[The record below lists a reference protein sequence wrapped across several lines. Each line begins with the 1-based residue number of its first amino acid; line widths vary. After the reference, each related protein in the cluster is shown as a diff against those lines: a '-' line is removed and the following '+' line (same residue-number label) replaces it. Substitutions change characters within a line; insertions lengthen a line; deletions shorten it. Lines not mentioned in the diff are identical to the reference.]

1 MTIEETP
8 YTKITEL
15 EDNSVNGEGA
25 YIPVIIGQTGNTV
38 SADNL
43 KIQTFERYEQACATP
58 QNKGIGTDPT
68 TNKSLAFLKP
78 FLDECKPEKFD
89 EIGLPK
95 FYFIDMG
102 NLPFTNGNAWA
113 DAFELAKTKIDA
125 KVEIIVGF
133 KKANAAENI
142 TSEEIATIVG
152 ILSSADTSIK
162 NAAER
167 GNIRQLYFTVE
178 GATDADMR
186 ELTKTTNNVKIQ
198 SSRILP
204 MEPGKFPEIC
214 ARYCVTPYYVEPG
227 FIKFRTVSLED
238 VTERTEADEK
248 ILQNAGINFIRRE
261 MVSEGEIARICAG
274 VSSAKPIVNNPHH
287 DELPHIRRNVDH
299 LMERIH
305 RKASDI
311 LKDNETSFAV
321 DMLQTDVD
329 DIVDDEIKLRRM
341 QEGTEFT
348 VSEAGTTPFKVKI
361 KGKAKAVNAI
371 YYVDIE
377 YYIQAPQAT
386 A

>member
-1 MTIEETP
+1 M
-8 YTKITEL
+8 
-15 EDNSVNGEGA
+15 
-25 YIPVIIGQTGNTV
+25 

-43 KIQTFERYEQACATP
+43 KVQTFERYEDACATQ
-58 QNKGIGTDPT
+58 QNNGIGTNPS

-78 FLDECKPEKFD
+78 FLDECKPQTLED
-89 EIGLPK
+89 IGLPK

-102 NLPFTNGNAWA
+102 NLPFTNGAAWA

-133 KKANAAENI
+133 KKANATEDI

-152 ILSSADTSIK
+152 ILTSADSSLK
-162 NAAER
+162 NAATR
-167 GNIRQLYFTVE
+167 GNQRQLYFTVE
-178 GATDADMR
+178 DAADEDMI
-186 ELTKTTNNVKIQ
+186 ELTKTTNATKIQ

-204 MEPGKFPEIC
+204 IEPKRFPEIA

-227 FIKFRTVSLED
+227 FIKFRTVTPDD
-238 VTERTEADEK
+238 VDERTQAMEK
-248 ILQNAGINFIRRE
+248 TLQNAGINFIRRE

-274 VSSAKPIVNNPHH
+274 VSSAKTIINNPYH

-299 LMERIH
+299 LLERIH

-329 DIVDDEIKLRRM
+329 DIIGDEIRLRRIK
-341 QEGTEFT
+341 EGTELT
-348 VSEAGTTPFKVKI
+348 VSEAGTKPFYINI
-361 KGKAKAVNAI
+361 KGKVKAINAI
-371 YYVDIE
+371 YYVDID
-377 YYIQAPQAT
+377 YNIQAPQT

>member
-8 YTKITEL
+8 YVEINEV
-15 EDNSVNGEGA
+15 EDNSVNGDGA

-43 KIQTFERYEQACATP
+43 KVQTFERYEDACATQ
-58 QNKGIGTDPT
+58 QNNGIGTNPS

-78 FLDECKPEKFD
+78 FLDECKPQTLED
-89 EIGLPK
+89 IGLPK

-102 NLPFTNGNAWA
+102 NLPFTNGAAWA

-133 KKANAAENI
+133 KKANATEDI

-152 ILSSADTSIK
+152 ILTSADSSLK
-162 NAAER
+162 NAATR
-167 GNIRQLYFTVE
+167 GNQRQLYFTVE
-178 GATDADMR
+178 DATDEDMI
-186 ELTKTTNNVKIQ
+186 ELTKTTNATKIQ

-204 MEPGKFPEIC
+204 IEPKRFPEIA

-227 FIKFRTVSLED
+227 FIKFRTVTPDD
-238 VTERTEADEK
+238 VDERTQAMEK
-248 ILQNAGINFIRRE
+248 TLQNAGINFIRRE

-274 VSSAKPIVNNPHH
+274 VSSAKTIINNPYH

-299 LMERIH
+299 LLERIH

-329 DIVDDEIKLRRM
+329 DIIGDEIRLRRIK
-341 QEGTEFT
+341 EGTELT
-348 VSEAGTTPFKVKI
+348 VSEAGTKPFYINI
-361 KGKAKAVNAI
+361 KGKVKAINAI
-371 YYVDIE
+371 YYVDID
-377 YYIQAPQAT
+377 YNIQAPQT

>member
-8 YTKITEL
+8 YVEINEV
-15 EDNSVNGEGA
+15 EDNSVNGDGA

-43 KIQTFERYEQACATP
+43 KVQTFERYEDACATQ
-58 QNKGIGTDPT
+58 QNNGIGTNPS

-78 FLDECKPEKFD
+78 FLDECKPQTLEV
-89 EIGLPK
+89 
-95 FYFIDMG
+95 G
-102 NLPFTNGNAWA
+102 NLPFTNGAAWA

-133 KKANAAENI
+133 KKANATEDI

-152 ILSSADTSIK
+152 ILTSADSSLK
-162 NAAER
+162 NAATR
-167 GNIRQLYFTVE
+167 GNQRQLYFTVE
-178 GATDADMR
+178 DAADEDMI
-186 ELTKTTNNVKIQ
+186 ELTKTTNATKIQ

-204 MEPGKFPEIC
+204 IEPKRFPEIA

-227 FIKFRTVSLED
+227 FIKFRTVTPDD
-238 VTERTEADEK
+238 VDERTQAMEK
-248 ILQNAGINFIRRE
+248 TLQNAGINFIRRE

-274 VSSAKPIVNNPHH
+274 VSSAKTIINNPYH

-299 LMERIH
+299 LLERIH

-329 DIVDDEIKLRRM
+329 DIIGDEIRLRRIK
-341 QEGTEFT
+341 EGTELT
-348 VSEAGTTPFKVKI
+348 VSEAGTKPFYINI
-361 KGKAKAVNAI
+361 KGKVKAINAI
-371 YYVDIE
+371 YYVDID
-377 YYIQAPQAT
+377 YNIQAPQT

>member
-8 YTKITEL
+8 YVEITNL
-15 EDNSVNGEGA
+15 EDDSVNGEGS

-43 KIQTFERYEQACATP
+43 KVQTFLRYDQACATV
-58 QNKGIGTDPT
+58 QNGGIGVDPT

-78 FLDECKPEKFD
+78 FLEECAPINID
-89 EIGLPK
+89 DIGLPK

-102 NLPFTNGNAWA
+102 SLPFTNGNAWA

-133 KKANAAENI
+133 KKADVSEAITAAEI
-142 TSEEIATIVG
+142 TTIVG
-152 ILSSADTSIK
+152 ILTAADTSLE
-162 NAAER
+162 NAAKK

-178 GATDADMR
+178 DATDEDMI
-186 ELTKTTNNVKIQ
+186 ELTKTSNATKIQ

-204 MEPGKFPEIC
+204 MEPAKFPEIA

-227 FIKFRTVSLED
+227 FLKFRTVEPDD
-238 VTERTEADEK
+238 VTERTEAKEK

-274 VSSAKPIVNNPHH
+274 VSSAKPIINNLYH

-299 LMERIH
+299 LLERIH

-329 DIVDDEIKLRRM
+329 DIVDDEIRLRRM
-341 QEGTEFT
+341 QNGTSFT
-348 VSEAGTTPFKVKI
+348 VSEAGTTPFAIKI
-361 KGKAKAVNAI
+361 KGKAKAINAI

-377 YYIQAPQAT
+377 YIIQSPQANS
-386 A
+386 

>member
-8 YTKITEL
+8 YVEINEV
-15 EDNSVNGEGA
+15 EDNSVNGDGA

-43 KIQTFERYEQACATP
+43 KVQTFERYEDACATQ
-58 QNKGIGTDPT
+58 QNNGIGTNPS

-78 FLDECKPEKFD
+78 FLDECKPQTLED
-89 EIGLPK
+89 IGLPK

-102 NLPFTNGNAWA
+102 NLPFTNGAAWA

-133 KKANAAENI
+133 KKANATEDI

-152 ILSSADTSIK
+152 ILTSADSSLK
-162 NAAER
+162 NAATR
-167 GNIRQLYFTVE
+167 GNQRQLYFTVE
-178 GATDADMR
+178 DASDEDMI
-186 ELTKTTNNVKIQ
+186 ELTKTTNATKIQ

-204 MEPGKFPEIC
+204 IEPKRFPEIA

-227 FIKFRTVSLED
+227 FIKFRTVTPDD
-238 VTERTEADEK
+238 VDERTQAMEK
-248 ILQNAGINFIRRE
+248 TLQNAGINFIRRE

-274 VSSAKPIVNNPHH
+274 VSSAKTIINNPYH

-299 LMERIH
+299 LLERIH

-329 DIVDDEIKLRRM
+329 DIIGDEIRLRRIK
-341 QEGTEFT
+341 EGTELT
-348 VSEAGTTPFKVKI
+348 VSEAGTKPFYINI
-361 KGKAKAVNAI
+361 KGKVKAINAI
-371 YYVDIE
+371 YYVDID
-377 YYIQAPQAT
+377 YNIQAPQT

>member
-78 FLDECKPEKFD
+78 FLDECKPENFD

-102 NLPFTNGNAWA
+102 NLPFTDGNAWA

-178 GATDADMR
+178 GATDVDMM
-186 ELTKTTNNVKIQ
+186 ELTKTTNATKIQ
-198 SSRILP
+198 SSRVLP
-204 MEPGKFPEIC
+204 MEPKRFPEIA

-227 FIKFRTVSLED
+227 FLKFRTVTPDEVD
-238 VTERTEADEK
+238 ERTEAMEK
-248 ILQNAGINFIRRE
+248 RLQNAGINFIRRE

-274 VSSAKPIVNNPHH
+274 VSSAKPIVNNPYH

-299 LMERIH
+299 LLERVH

-321 DMLQTDVD
+321 DMLQTDVE
-329 DIVDDEIKLRRM
+329 DIIGDEIRLRRI
-341 QEGTEFT
+341 QDGTTLT
-348 VSEAGTTPFKVKI
+348 VSEAGTSPNYITITGKVKAI
-361 KGKAKAVNAI
+361 NAV
-371 YYVDIE
+371 YYVDIK
-377 YYIQAPQAT
+377 YTIQAPQST
-386 A
+386 

>member
-8 YTKITEL
+8 YVEINEL

-25 YIPVIIGQTGNTV
+25 YIPVIIGQTGNTI

-43 KIQTFERYEQACATP
+43 KVQTFERYEDACATP
-58 QNKGIGTDPT
+58 QNQGIGIDPT

-78 FLDECKPEKFD
+78 FLDECKPQNIED
-89 EIGLPK
+89 IGLPK

-102 NLPFTNGNAWA
+102 NLPFTNGAAWA

-133 KKANAAENI
+133 KKTNTAEKI

-152 ILSSADTSIK
+152 ILTSANTSLK
-162 NAAER
+162 NAAKR
-167 GNIRQLYFTVE
+167 GNQRQLYFTVE
-178 GATDADMR
+178 DATDEDMM
-186 ELTKTTNNVKIQ
+186 ELTKTSNATKIQ
-198 SSRILP
+198 SSRIVP
-204 MEPGKFPEIC
+204 MEPKKFPEIS

-227 FIKFRTVSLED
+227 FLKFRTVAPDD
-238 VTERTEADEK
+238 VDERTQAVEK
-248 ILQNAGINFIRRE
+248 ALQNAGINFIRRE

-274 VSSAKPIVNNPHH
+274 VSSAKTIVNNPYH

-299 LMERIH
+299 LLERIH

-311 LKDNETSFAV
+311 WKDNETSFSV

-329 DIVDDEIKLRRM
+329 DIIGDEIRLRRIK
-341 QEGTEFT
+341 EGTELT
-348 VSEAGTTPFKVKI
+348 VSEAGFKPFYINI
-361 KGKAKAVNAI
+361 KGKVKAINAI
-371 YYVDIE
+371 YYVAID
-377 YYIQAPQAT
+377 YNIQAPQVA
-386 A
+386 

>member
-8 YTKITEL
+8 YVEINEV
-15 EDNSVNGEGA
+15 EDNSVNGDGA

-43 KIQTFERYEQACATP
+43 KVQTFERYEDACATQ
-58 QNKGIGTDPT
+58 QNNGIGTNPS

-78 FLDECKPEKFD
+78 FLDECKPQTLED
-89 EIGLPK
+89 IGLPK

-102 NLPFTNGNAWA
+102 NLPFTNGAAWA

-133 KKANAAENI
+133 KKANATEDI

-152 ILSSADTSIK
+152 ILTSADSSLK
-162 NAAER
+162 NAATR
-167 GNIRQLYFTVE
+167 GNQRQLYFTVE
-178 GATDADMR
+178 DAADEDMI
-186 ELTKTTNNVKIQ
+186 ELTKTTNATKIQ

-204 MEPGKFPEIC
+204 IEPKRFPEIA

-227 FIKFRTVSLED
+227 FIKFRTVTPDD
-238 VTERTEADEK
+238 VDERTQAMEK
-248 ILQNAGINFIRRE
+248 TLQNAGINFIRRE

-274 VSSAKPIVNNPHH
+274 VSSAKTIINNPYH

-299 LMERIH
+299 LLERIH

-329 DIVDDEIKLRRM
+329 DIIGDEIRLRRIK
-341 QEGTEFT
+341 EGTELT
-348 VSEAGTTPFKVKI
+348 VSEAGTKPFYINI
-361 KGKAKAVNAI
+361 KGKVKAINAI
-371 YYVDIE
+371 YYVDID
-377 YYIQAPQAT
+377 YNIQAPQT

>member
-8 YTKITEL
+8 YVEINEV
-15 EDNSVNGEGA
+15 EDNSVNGDGA

-43 KIQTFERYEQACATP
+43 KVQTFERYEDACATQ
-58 QNKGIGTDPT
+58 QNNGIGTNPS

-78 FLDECKPEKFD
+78 FLDECKPQTLED
-89 EIGLPK
+89 IGLPK

-102 NLPFTNGNAWA
+102 NLPFTNGAAWA

-133 KKANAAENI
+133 KKANATEDI

-152 ILSSADTSIK
+152 ILTSADSNLK
-162 NAAER
+162 NAATR
-167 GNIRQLYFTVE
+167 GNQRQLYFTVE
-178 GATDADMR
+178 DATDEDMI
-186 ELTKTTNNVKIQ
+186 ELTKTTNATKIQ

-204 MEPGKFPEIC
+204 IEPKRFPEIA

-227 FIKFRTVSLED
+227 FLKFRTVSPDD
-238 VTERTEADEK
+238 VDERTQAMEK
-248 ILQNAGINFIRRE
+248 TLQNAGVNFIRKE

-274 VSSAKPIVNNPHH
+274 VSSAKTIINNPYH

-299 LMERIH
+299 LLERIH

-329 DIVDDEIKLRRM
+329 DIIDDEIRLRRIK
-341 QEGTEFT
+341 EGTELT
-348 VSEAGTTPFKVKI
+348 VSEAGTKPFYINI
-361 KGKAKAVNAI
+361 KGKVKAINAI
-371 YYVDIE
+371 YYVDID
-377 YYIQAPQAT
+377 YNIQAPQT

>member
-8 YTKITEL
+8 YVEITDL
-15 EDNSVNGEGA
+15 EDNSVNGDGA

-43 KIQTFERYEQACATP
+43 KIQTFERYEEACATP
-58 QNKGIGTDPT
+58 QNGGIGTDPT

-78 FLDECKPEKFD
+78 FLDECKPETFED
-89 EIGLPK
+89 IGLPK

-102 NLPFTNGNAWA
+102 TLPFTNGAAWA

-133 KKANAAENI
+133 KKTNAAENI
-142 TSEEIATIVG
+142 TSEEIASIIG

-162 NAAER
+162 NAYRR

-178 GATDADMR
+178 GATDEDMM
-186 ELTKTTNNVKIQ
+186 ELTKTTNATKIQ
-198 SSRILP
+198 SSRVLP
-204 MEPGKFPEIC
+204 MEPKRFPEIA

-227 FIKFRTVSLED
+227 FRKFRTIKPEEVD
-238 VTERTEADEK
+238 ERPQAMEK
-248 ILQNAGINFIRRE
+248 RLQNAGINFIRRE

-274 VSSAKPIVNNPHH
+274 VSSAKSIVNNPYN
-287 DELPHIRRNVDH
+287 DELPHIRRNIDH
-299 LMERIH
+299 LLERVH

-329 DIVDDEIKLRRM
+329 DIIGDEIRLRRM
-341 QEGTEFT
+341 QEGTTLT
-348 VSEAGTTPFKVKI
+348 VSEAGTSPNYIKI
-361 KGKAKAVNAI
+361 KGRAKAVNAV

-377 YYIQAPQAT
+377 YSIQAPQAT
-386 A
+386 

>member
-8 YTKITEL
+8 YVEINEQ
-15 EDNSVNGEGA
+15 EDTSVNGEGS

-38 SADNL
+38 TEDNL
-43 KIQTFERYEQACATP
+43 EVKTFVRYDQACATA
-58 QNKGIGTDPT
+58 QNGGIGTDPA

-78 FLDECKPEKFD
+78 FLEECAPIDLED
-89 EIGLPK
+89 IGLPK

-113 DAFELAKTKIDA
+113 NAFELAKTKEDA

-133 KKANAAENI
+133 KKANKSEDI
-142 TSEEIATIVG
+142 TSTEIANIVG
-152 ILSSADTSIK
+152 ILTSADTSLRT
-162 NAAER
+162 AAKK
-167 GNIRQLYFTVE
+167 GNIRQVYFTVE
-178 GATDADMR
+178 DATDADMV
-186 ELTKTTNNVKIQ
+186 ELTKASNNVRIQ
-198 SSRILP
+198 SSRVLP
-204 MEPGKFPEIC
+204 MEPEKFPEIC

-227 FIKFRTVSLED
+227 FLKFRTLSPDD
-238 VTERTEADEK
+238 VTERTDAEEK
-248 ILQNAGINFIRRE
+248 VLQNAGINFIRRE

-274 VSSAKPIVNNPHH
+274 VSSAKTIINNNYH

-311 LKDNETSFAV
+311 LKDNETSFAI

-329 DIVDDEIKLRRM
+329 DIVDDEIKLRRI
-341 QEGTEFT
+341 QKGTTFT

-361 KGKAKAVNAI
+361 KGKVKAVNAI
-371 YYVDIE
+371 YYVDVE
-377 YYIQAPQAT
+377 YFIQAPQAI

>member
-8 YTKITEL
+8 YVEINEV
-15 EDNSVNGEGA
+15 EDNSVNGDGA

-43 KIQTFERYEQACATP
+43 KVQTFERYEDACATQ
-58 QNKGIGTDPT
+58 QNNGIGTNPS

-78 FLDECKPEKFD
+78 FLDECKPQTLED
-89 EIGLPK
+89 IGLPK

-102 NLPFTNGNAWA
+102 NLPFTNGAAWA

-133 KKANAAENI
+133 KKANVTEDI

-152 ILSSADTSIK
+152 ILTSADSSLK
-162 NAAER
+162 NAAKR
-167 GNIRQLYFTVE
+167 GNQRQLYFTVE
-178 GATDADMR
+178 DAADEDMI
-186 ELTKTTNNVKIQ
+186 ELTKTTNATKIQ

-204 MEPGKFPEIC
+204 IEPKRFPEIA

-227 FIKFRTVSLED
+227 FIKFRTVTPDD
-238 VTERTEADEK
+238 VDERTQAMEK
-248 ILQNAGINFIRRE
+248 TLQNAGINFIRRE

-274 VSSAKPIVNNPHH
+274 VSSAKTIINNPYH

-299 LMERIH
+299 LLERIH

-329 DIVDDEIKLRRM
+329 DIIGDEIRLRRIK
-341 QEGTEFT
+341 EGTELT
-348 VSEAGTTPFKVKI
+348 VSEAGTKPFYINI
-361 KGKAKAVNAI
+361 KGKVKAINAI
-371 YYVDIE
+371 YYVDID
-377 YYIQAPQAT
+377 YNIQAPQT